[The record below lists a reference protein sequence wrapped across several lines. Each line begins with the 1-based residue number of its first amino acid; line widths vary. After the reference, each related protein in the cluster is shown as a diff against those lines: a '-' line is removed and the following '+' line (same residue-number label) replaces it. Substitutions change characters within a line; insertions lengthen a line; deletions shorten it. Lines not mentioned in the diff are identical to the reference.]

1 MKKHY
6 ISMLDGESKLF
17 GYNYGVF
24 PKHHFLHPA
33 RTGGIKEDYP
43 IQILST
49 GFDEW
54 HRECFRQ
61 RINSDTF
68 AVEYVQEGIFIFR
81 QDDAT
86 LRINPGEIFLVQF
99 GSDNSMQCETETAV
113 KRTVI
118 MTGSLLRRSLE
129 IMGLTRVNRIIPTD
143 RSRID
148 GIFDRLY
155 AHSRKGEFADYREAC
170 KECYA
175 LLMELSAQN
184 VAAHRP
190 KELQR
195 TLEFIH
201 EHLSEH
207 LTLARLVQHSGVSSA
222 TLHRLFRE
230 YLKTSPIEYCLEQK
244 MERAATLLR
253 HHIYSVKEL
262 AAEMNYSSPQYF
274 ATEFKKRFGVT
285 PKRIQ

>member
-1 MKKHY
+1 MKRRY
-6 ISMLDGESKLF
+6 ISMFDGESKLF
-17 GYNYGVF
+17 GYNYGKY

-33 RTGGIKEDYP
+33 RTGGIAADYP
-43 IQILST
+43 IQVLST
-49 GFDEW
+49 GYDEW
-54 HRECFRQ
+54 HKECFRQ

-68 AVEYVQEGIFIFR
+68 AVEYVQEGIFLFR
-81 QDDAT
+81 QDDIT

-99 GSDNSMQCETETAV
+99 GVDNSMQCETETAT

-129 IMGLTRVNRIIPTD
+129 VMGLARVNRIIPND
-143 RSRID
+143 RTRID
-148 GIFDRLY
+148 GIFDRIY
-155 AHSRKGEFADYREAC
+155 AHSQKDDIADYRETC

-184 VAAHRP
+184 AATHRP

-195 TLEFIH
+195 ALEYIH

-207 LTLARLVQHSGVSSA
+207 LTLARLVQHTGVSGA
-222 TLHRLFRE
+222 TLYRLFRE
-230 YLKTSPIEYCLEQK
+230 HLKTSPIEYCLEQK
-244 MERAATLLR
+244 MERAASLLR

-274 ATEFKKRFGVT
+274 ATEFKKHFGIT
-285 PKRIQ
+285 PKQVK

>member
-1 MKKHY
+1 MKRRY
-6 ISMLDGESKLF
+6 VSMIEGETKLF
-17 GYNYGVF
+17 GYNYGKY

-33 RTGGIKEDYP
+33 RTGEITADYP

-49 GFDEW
+49 GYDEW
-54 HRECFRQ
+54 HKECFRQ

-68 AVEYVQEGIFIFR
+68 AVEYVQEGVFLFR

-86 LRINPGEIFLVQF
+86 LRIHPGEIFLVQF
-99 GSDNSMQCETETAV
+99 GVNNSMQCETETAV

-118 MTGSLLRRSLE
+118 MTGSLLKRSLE
-129 IMGLTRVNRIIPTD
+129 IMGLDRVNRIVPGD
-143 RSRID
+143 RARID
-148 GIFDRLY
+148 AIFDRLY
-155 AHSRKGEFADYREAC
+155 AHSQKGDIAEYREAY

-184 VAAHRP
+184 VATHRP

-195 TLEFIH
+195 ALEYIH
-201 EHLSEH
+201 EHLSDH
-207 LTLARLVQHSGVSSA
+207 LTLARLVQNTGVSGA
-222 TLHRLFRE
+222 TLYRLFRE
-230 YLKTSPIEYCLEQK
+230 YLKTSPIEYYLEQK

-274 ATEFKKRFGVT
+274 ATEFKKRFGIT
-285 PKRIQ
+285 PKQVK